1 MPLFSGVAERGLYLM
16 RASGRKAIE
25 VCMTKLYNMSP
36 KTGGLLEILGKSAV
50 LAVTALV
57 VLNGMGCRKA
67 ATASLDHVAVRPSAE
82 AIAEA
87 DQYYAQRAD
96 LVKVRQALVS
106 LRQAQADDPTNYD
119 LAWRM
124 AKFNYFLG
132 AHTPESTEQGKAY
145 REGIEAGKLAVRL
158 QNGKPEGHFWL
169 GANYGGNAQISTLAG
184 LGELDDIKQEME
196 TVLKIDEGFQSGSA
210 YMVLGQVYL
219 ESPGFLGGDTSKAI
233 SYLEKGIKVGPNNA
247 VLRVRLAQAYA
258 EAHRNEDARK
268 QIDVLMAMK
277 PLPDYAPEYQDAIAE
292 AKKLQEKIK

>member
-1 MPLFSGVAERGLYLM
+1 MMKP
-16 RASGRKAIE
+16 
-25 VCMTKLYNMSP
+25 YNMTLI
-36 KTGGLLEILGKSAV
+36 TGGVLEMLGKTA
-50 LAVTALV
+50 AITGIALV

-67 ATASLDHVAVRPSAE
+67 ATATADHVAVRPSAE

-106 LRQAQADDPTNYD
+106 LRQAQADDPANYE

-124 AKFNYFLG
+124 AKFDYYLG
-132 AHTPESTEQGKAY
+132 AHTPESNEQEKAY

-158 QNGKPEGHFWL
+158 QDGKPEGHFWL

-219 ESPGFLGGDTSKAI
+219 ESPRFLGGDTSKAI
-233 SYLEKGIKVGPNNA
+233 SYLEKGIKVGPDNA

-268 QIDVLMAMK
+268 QIEVLMAMK
-277 PLPDYAPEYQDAIAE
+277 PLPDYAPEYQDAVAE
-292 AKKLQEKIK
+292 AKKLQDKIK